1 MPVIDDNTG
10 QTPWLSPEQAA
21 IYLGV
26 AIGTLRNWT
35 SQRYVPFARRGRVV
49 RYHRAEL
56 DKWLSRGAC
65 KGRVSIAD
73 VAPRENC

>member
-1 MPVIDDNTG
+1 MEG
-10 QTPWLSPEQAA
+10 KASESPWMNPEQTAQ
-21 IYLGV
+21 YLSV

-35 SQRYVPFARRGRVV
+35 SQRYIPFARRGRVV

-65 KGRVSIAD
+65 KGRTSIAD
-73 VAPRENC
+73 MPPEA